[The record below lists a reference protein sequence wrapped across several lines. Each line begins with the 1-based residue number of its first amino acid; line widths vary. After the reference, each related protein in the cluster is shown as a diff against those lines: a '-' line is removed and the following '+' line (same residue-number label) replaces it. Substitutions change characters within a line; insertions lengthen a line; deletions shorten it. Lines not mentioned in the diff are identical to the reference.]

1 SACLLLYSDP
11 LSETAK
17 QRLEAIRTTDDGF
30 VIAEK
35 DLELRG
41 QGDLLGTRQSGM
53 PGYRI
58 AVPDV
63 HRHLL
68 EMAHDDARAAL
79 ERNPGLTGEEGEA
92 ARLLLYLFR
101 KHLAIPLIR
110 AG

>member
-1 SACLLLYSDP
+1 
-11 LSETAK
+11 
-17 QRLEAIRTTDDGF
+17 
-30 VIAEK
+30 K

-79 ERNPGLTGEEGEA
+79 DRNPGLKGPEGEA
-92 ARLLLYLFR
+92 LRALLYIFR
-101 KHLAIPLIR
+101 KDLAIPLIK